1 MRAFGSVL
9 KMNIKKEFQYRTAAI
24 SGLLTQLFFGLMQI
38 ALYRQ
43 FLMQGND
50 GFSIAQMTSY
60 IWLQQIFYTLFKFW
74 DGCKYEISEK
84 IVNGDV
90 GYQLIRPMNLYD
102 YWYSNVFSKSLGM
115 VIVRGIP
122 FVIIAILIPGG
133 LALPSSI
140 EGFLMFVISAALGAF
155 LVAGINMFSY
165 ILVLYTLSPQGVFSF
180 MVAVSSFLAGQIVP
194 IPMFPTMVQKI
205 LNFFPFRYV
214 ADLPFRIYVGNI
226 AGMDALIQ
234 ILIQLAWLVAVVIIG
249 KLIIHKKVKNIVVQ
263 GG

>member
-50 GFSIAQMTSY
+50 GFSIVQMTSY

-102 YWYSNVFSKSLGM
+102 YWYSNVF
-115 VIVRGIP
+115 
-122 FVIIAILIPGG
+122 
-133 LALPSSI
+133 
-140 EGFLMFVISAALGAF
+140 
-155 LVAGINMFSY
+155 
-165 ILVLYTLSPQGVFSF
+165 
-180 MVAVSSFLAGQIVP
+180 
-194 IPMFPTMVQKI
+194 
-205 LNFFPFRYV
+205 
-214 ADLPFRIYVGNI
+214 
-226 AGMDALIQ
+226 
-234 ILIQLAWLVAVVIIG
+234 
-249 KLIIHKKVKNIVVQ
+249 
-263 GG
+263 